1 MYHEK
6 TPKDIRDQK
15 RKIILFVAGALF
27 VIVVCLLVSFRIST
41 GLLKQGEVSLQDAIL
56 SSAKQCCAIE
66 GSYPPSLEYLEQNYG
81 LVVNREKYI
90 ITYSI
95 FAENILP
102 NVIVSAK

>member
-6 TPKDIRDQK
+6 TPKDIRNKK
-15 RKIILFVAGALF
+15 RRLILFIAGSLF
-27 VIVVCLLVSFRIST
+27 IIFACVLVSFRVST
-41 GLLKQGEVSLQDAIL
+41 GLIKQGEVSLRDAIL

-95 FAENILP
+95 FAENIVP